1 MGRIVLVLSVIDV
14 LNVPLGTEDLS
25 EFLDVN
31 LLLAFHWYAN
41 EMCDKV
47 CGVHVMLVH
56 SKYFLSP
63 DG

>member
-31 LLLAFHWYAN
+31 LLLAFHWYTN
-41 EMCDKV
+41 
-47 CGVHVMLVH
+47 
-56 SKYFLSP
+56 
-63 DG
+63 